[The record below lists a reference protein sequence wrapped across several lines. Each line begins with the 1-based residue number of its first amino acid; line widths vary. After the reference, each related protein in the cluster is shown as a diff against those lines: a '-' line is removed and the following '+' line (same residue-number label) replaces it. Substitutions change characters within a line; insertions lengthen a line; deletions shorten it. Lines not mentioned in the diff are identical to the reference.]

1 MVCKDEMLKQAYL
14 DGELTRDERK
24 QIALHIEK
32 CPECLARMN
41 EMKDLED
48 WTRIHIT
55 DSFPRVDEALNIDV
69 DRAWVCVNEQ
79 IQAQEKPMR
88 QLIQIQEN
96 SVKGRWKNMKRNTKR
111 WISGV
116 AAAVVVIGGFSIP
129 QVQASASE
137 LLSVFRVD
145 KVELVKL
152 TEKDLEQMQA
162 FLQNKELG
170 NLDLKG
176 MGKIWTEG
184 EQKKDRHRQYDT
196 YEQAVKKEDS
206 LPKKPEGYTVSGI
219 NVTDPMKVNF
229 QLNTERV
236 NKVLKQLGAKVDL
249 ESKLNGKTFSV
260 EIPKTTML
268 TLRET
273 NYDFHYMV
281 ASTPKLT
288 VDKDVDVAKLR
299 DSILSLPFIPT
310 DLKRQMMAIQD
321 WQSTLPIPVVE
332 GMGKVSEVQVN
343 GAKGVMMKEEDG
355 AAVLLW
361 QKDGKIHT
369 LSVYQNG
376 ADRLIELAKKLDK

>member
-1 MVCKDEMLKQAYL
+1 MICKDEMLMQAYL

-48 WTRIHIT
+48 WARIHIT
-55 DSFPRVDEALNIDV
+55 DSFPRVDEALYIDV
-69 DRAWVCVNEQ
+69 DRAWDHVSEQ
-79 IQAQEKPMR
+79 VEIQEKQMR
-88 QLIQIQEN
+88 QPIQIQEKRM
-96 SVKGRWKNMKRNTKR
+96 KGRWKNMKKNTKR

-116 AAAVVVIGGFSIP
+116 AAAAVVIGGFSIP
-129 QVQASASE
+129 QVQAATSE
-137 LLSVFRVD
+137 LLSAFRVD

-152 TEKDLEQMQA
+152 TEKDLQHMEA

-170 NLDLKG
+170 KLDLKG

-184 EQKKDRHRQYDT
+184 EQKKDRHREYDT
-196 YEQAVKKEDS
+196 YEQAVKKEDA
-206 LPKKPEGYTVSGI
+206 LPKKPEGYTVSNI
-219 NVTDPMKVNF
+219 NVTDPMKIHF
-229 QLNTERV
+229 QLNTEKV
-236 NKVLKQLGAKVDL
+236 NKVLKQLGAKVGL
-249 ESKLNGKTFSV
+249 ENKLNGKTFSIEV
-260 EIPKTTML
+260 PKTTML
-268 TLRET
+268 SLRDT
-273 NYDFHYMV
+273 TYDFHYMV
-281 ASTPKLT
+281 ASTPQLR

-299 DSILSLPFIPT
+299 DSILSFPFIPT

-343 GAKGVMMKEEDG
+343 GAKGVMMKEEHG

>member
-1 MVCKDEMLKQAYL
+1 MVCKDEMLMQAYL

-48 WTRIHIT
+48 WARIHIT
-55 DSFPRVDEALNIDV
+55 DSFPRVDEALSIDV
-69 DRAWVCVNEQ
+69 DRAWVGVSEQ
-79 IQAQEKPMR
+79 IEIEEKQMR
-88 QLIQIQEN
+88 QPIQIQEK
-96 SVKGRWKNMKRNTKR
+96 SVKGRWTNMKRNTKR

-116 AAAVVVIGGFSIP
+116 AAAAVVIGGFSIP
-129 QVQASASE
+129 QVQAAASD
-137 LLSVFRVD
+137 LLSVFRVN
-145 KVELVKL
+145 KVEMVKL
-152 TEKDLEQMQA
+152 TEKDLQDMES

-184 EQKKDRHRQYDT
+184 EQKKDRDRQYDT
-196 YEQAVKKEDS
+196 YEQAVKKGES
-206 LPKKPEGYTVSGI
+206 LPKKPEGYEVEHI

-229 QLNTERV
+229 QLNTEKV

-260 EIPKTTML
+260 EVPKTTEM
-268 TLRET
+268 TLKAK
-273 NYDFHYMV
+273 NHDFRYMV
-281 ASTPKLT
+281 ASTPQLT

-310 DLKRQMMAIQD
+310 DLKKQLMAIQD
-321 WQSTLPIPVVE
+321 WQNTLPIPVVE
-332 GMGKVSEVQVN
+332 GMGKTTEVQVN
-343 GAKGVMMKEEDG
+343 GTKGLMMKEERG

-376 ADRLIELAKKLDK
+376 SDQLIELAKKLDK

>member
-1 MVCKDEMLKQAYL
+1 MVCKDEMLMQSYL

-32 CPECLARMN
+32 CPECLAWMN

-55 DSFPRVDEALNIDV
+55 DSFPQIDEALDIDV
-69 DRAWVCVNEQ
+69 DRAWAHVSEQ
-79 IQAQEKPMR
+79 IEIQEKQMR
-88 QLIQIQEN
+88 QPIQMQEK
-96 SVKGRWKNMKRNTKR
+96 SVRGRWRDMKKNTKR

-116 AAAVVVIGGFSIP
+116 AAAAVVIGGFSIP
-129 QVQASASE
+129 QVQAAASE
-137 LLSVFRVD
+137 LLSAFRVD

-152 TEKDLEQMQA
+152 TEKDLQQMEA

-184 EQKKDRHRQYDT
+184 EKKKDRHREYDT

-206 LPKKPEGYTVSGI
+206 LPKKPEGYTVSNI

-229 QLNTERV
+229 QLNTEKV
-236 NKVLKQLGAKVDL
+236 NKVLKQLDGKVDL
-249 ESKLNGKTFSV
+249 ENKLNGKTFSIEV
-260 EIPKTTML
+260 PKTTML
-268 TLRET
+268 TLRNT
-273 NYDFHYMV
+273 NHDFHYMV
-281 ASTPKLT
+281 ASTPQLK

-310 DLKRQMMAIQD
+310 ELKRQLMAIQD

-343 GAKGVMMKEEDG
+343 GVKGTMMEEEDG

-361 QKDGKIHT
+361 QRDGKIHT